1 MAALQT
7 GAASDSEDE
16 QEPYFSRMTPMEF
29 DMQLQGAEL
38 IFRSLL
44 QGQRIALSQHEDI
57 DDWFSEV
64 LGEKWCADN
73 SKQRK
78 EILNTM
84 MQDGENSPAWMES
97 LAHMSDIAWEVFE
110 QGATGERVRNL
121 EIMDRT
127 EIIEQFK
134 VLLIKVRI
142 SHYARCGA
150 GDRLYGFRAC
160 IAILRVFIRDA
171 EMLDYCAKVLRAC
184 VTENEYNRDGI
195 ASLTVPYPPPAE
207 RSEIDKD
214 RGWSFFRAALDAF
227 MVQAGAQPY
236 ECQEPEEQSKLESEG
251 KVVIYREARKEIAL
265 RIAETIVAVREA
277 PAFKAQL
284 ALLQEETPESAI
296 KDRRELKAMIP
307 LAFEKV
313 EAMLSDESSLEL
325 MELRNILADAGGMPA
340 AAADKQSES
349 SDGSDDSQ
357 GSGMIQRPAGF
368 DLLRPGGSRSFTQA
382 YE

>member
-110 QGATGERVRNL
+110 GGVKGERVRKL
-121 EIMDRT
+121 DIMDRT

-134 VLLIKVRI
+134 DLLIKVRI

-171 EMLDYCAKVLRAC
+171 EMLDYCAQVLKSC
-184 VTENEYNRDGI
+184 VTDNAYNRDGI
-195 ASLTVPYPPPAE
+195 ASLSVPYPPPAE
-207 RSEIDKD
+207 REDTDKD

-227 MVQAGAQPY
+227 MVQAGAEPY
-236 ECQEPEEQSKLESEG
+236 GLDEPEEKSDMELEG
-251 KVVIYREARKEIAL
+251 KIIVYREARKEVALKIAD
-265 RIAETIVAVREA
+265 AIVAVREA
-277 PAFKAQL
+277 PAFIAQL
-284 ALLQEETPESAI
+284 ALLREETPENAPI
-296 KDRRELKAMIP
+296 DRKELKNMVP

-313 EAMLSDESSLEL
+313 EAMIKEEPSEL
-325 MELRNILADAGGMPA
+325 LTELKSILIAAGGKVVA
-340 AAADKQSES
+340 AEKKSES
-349 SDGSDDSQ
+349 SAGSGGSQ
-357 GSGMIQRPAGF
+357 GGMLGRLAGGVKGF
-368 DLLRPGGSRSFTQA
+368 LGRGGAQ
-382 YE
+382 